1 MVTLCF
7 KLTQT
12 NGACTIPHPI
22 SANVPLLN
30 PEVEIK
36 GGFVLDI
43 DLLLIKQ
50 LKCTCL

>member
-7 KLTQT
+7 KQTQT
-12 NGACTIPHPI
+12 NGAYTIPHPI
-22 SANVPLLN
+22 SANVSLLN

-36 GGFVLDI
+36 GGFGLDI

-50 LKCTCL
+50 LKCACL